1 MFEKTLRPDG
11 THLALA
17 VACFACAVMLP
28 LGIVAAAD
36 KPKSTTAGSDA
47 PACSMESGRRA
58 DADSE
63 EDSDEDDAGGV
74 RRMIGGTCVNLSA
87 NSQATGQIGDVSQP
101 RADLGPTSLET
112 LTLNADVRLE
122 TARATRY
129 GVFKTAFQ
137 TDWSYYSDTGFDK
150 LPNLG
155 EASISFLGFT
165 AGFSESLMNF
175 WSSNFQFTSAGPNL
189 SSYLVNKEF
198 SFSETTKLA
207 VGVEA
212 GPPSSRGAA
221 SWQFPT
227 TAPYYTS
234 RFRYEKDEWTL
245 HASAAAHETDTSKTP
260 LVPGSEKRQI
270 GWATSL
276 GANIPLTLFDE
287 DDSASVQV
295 TYAVNS
301 RVFLG
306 ASTDRAALASIIPGA
321 IAAPT
326 TGWSALGSFEHN
338 WNEKWSSN
346 FFASRLVVDVDAVL
360 ASPSIVSTRVG
371 ANLIYQVTKNWQIG
385 AEVSHV
391 NARID
396 PDGTFGLLN
405 GASFAGK
412 TGFLWLR
419 WEL

>member
-1 MFEKTLRPDG
+1 MK
-11 THLALA
+11 
-17 VACFACAVMLP
+17 
-28 LGIVAAAD
+28 
-36 KPKSTTAGSDA
+36 
-47 PACSMESGRRA
+47 SGRREA
-58 DADSE
+58 D
-63 EDSDEDDAGGV
+63 DSDEEDAGGK
-74 RRMIGGTCVNLSA
+74 RLMIGGTCVNLSG
-87 NSQATGQIGDVSQP
+87 NSQATGQVADVSQP
-101 RADLGPTSLET
+101 RADLGPTSLQT

-122 TARATRY
+122 TARSTRL
-129 GVFKTAFQ
+129 GAFKTAFQ
-137 TDWSYYSDTGFDK
+137 IDWSYYSDTGFDK

-155 EASISFLGFT
+155 EASISYLGFKV
-165 AGFSESLMNF
+165 GYSESLMNF

-189 SSYLVNKEF
+189 SSYLVNKEL
-198 SFSETTKLA
+198 SLSEDTKLA
-207 VGVEA
+207 FGVEA

-227 TAPYYTS
+227 TPPYYTS
-234 RFRYEKDEWTL
+234 RLRYEKDDWTL
-245 HASAAAHETDTSKTP
+245 HASAAARETDTSRTP
-260 LVPGSEKRQI
+260 LVPGSEKRQL

-276 GANIPLTLFDE
+276 GANIPIKLLGE
-287 DDSASVQV
+287 DDTASIQF

-326 TGWSALGSFEHN
+326 QGWSALGSFEHN
-338 WNEKWSSN
+338 WNDKWSSN
-346 FFASRLVVDVDAVL
+346 FFASRLVVDVDAAL
-360 ASPSIVSTRVG
+360 ASPSITSTRVG
-371 ANLIYQVTKNWQIG
+371 ANLIYQFTKNWQIG

-396 PDGTFGLLN
+396 PNGTVGLLN